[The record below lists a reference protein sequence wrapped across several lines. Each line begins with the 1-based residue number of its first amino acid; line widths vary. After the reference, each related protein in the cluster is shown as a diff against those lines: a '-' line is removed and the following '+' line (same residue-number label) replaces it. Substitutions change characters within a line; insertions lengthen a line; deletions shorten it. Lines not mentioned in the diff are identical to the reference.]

1 MEDKFYTLRQLHDI
15 THTSIKYFRR
25 QIDEGKLK
33 AVKISRD
40 IIVSKDDFYKLLLS
54 REVKRKDEK

>member
-15 THTSIKYFRR
+15 THTSIDYFRR
-25 QIDEGKLK
+25 LIDEGKLR
-33 AVKISRD
+33 ATKISRD

-54 REVKRKDEK
+54 REVKRKNER